1 MRTRSPR
8 TKRPCASTTSSPGST
23 PSRTATAA
31 TLASPLTSLLGHS
44 AARSSH
50 GARNSR
56 TIVRL
61 RGGSTSRRFA
71 KPTPETLHR
80 SWPSRDA
87 SARIEIPTGS
97 DRVGCVNSVLP
108 ANRMFCDVRPNLRT
122 PVGCQNSVRVT
133 KDQDLQAERRFETP
147 QGAKLAHL
155 AECPGEALAPARVP
169 RLPVQLAL
177 RLRVGGAA
185 NLRHHHDSVLAGSES
200 PQPGGYAP
208 RTLRAEHLGKVRQPL
223 GDRRRMVVDDVVDA
237 GGAVLDGGE
246 RRGGDVVDVD
256 ERPDPGARAD
266 DRKATVANCLHVNS
280 AFAHRSAGSVERA
293 VAQDESLDR
302 GGAAHRCFE
311 MTDGR
316 ERPAKPRRRVRIE
329 RIVLRLDRPALTRV
343 RPAGE

>member
-31 TLASPLTSLLGHS
+31 TPASPPTSLLGRS

-61 RGGSTSRRFA
+61 RSGSTSRRFA

-97 DRVGCVNSVLP
+97 DRVGC
-108 ANRMFCDVRPNLRT
+108 
-122 PVGCQNSVRVT
+122 QNSVRVT
-133 KDQDLQAERRFETP
+133 KNQDLQAERRFETP
-147 QGAKLAHL
+147 PGAKLAHL

-246 RRGGDVVDVD
+246 RRVGDVVDVD

-266 DRKATVANCLHVNS
+266 DRKATVANRLHVNS
-280 AFAHRSAGSVERA
+280 TFAHRRAGCVERA
-293 VAQDESLDR
+293 VAQDEPLDR
-302 GGAAHRCFE
+302 VGAAHR
-311 MTDGR
+311 
-316 ERPAKPRRRVRIE
+316 
-329 RIVLRLDRPALTRV
+329 
-343 RPAGE
+343 